1 MSDISKPRQKRSK
14 RAPVAPGSF
23 AERLTLTMTRLSMS
37 DVALSDYLGCPVPTV
52 RKWLYGE
59 RQPSAAVVRLLD
71 VLGTIEALAPDLHA
85 SLVPTRGIK

>member
-1 MSDISKPRQKRSK
+1 MSNVEKPSKTRSK
-14 RAPVAPGSF
+14 RPLAPSGSF

-52 RKWLYGE
+52 RKWLYCE